1 MTACNMEPV
10 CLEAD
15 APAAM
20 STAQLIQLGKKEI
33 ASTDQALVR
42 AQKVVADTIEVGTKT
57 AETLDSQT
65 KQLERVMDDLD
76 EIQFTMQKAK
86 QVIRDMTRSMA
97 TDK

>member
-1 MTACNMEPV
+1 MRMGFA
-10 CLEAD
+10 
-15 APAAM
+15 AAM
-20 STAQLIQLGKKEI
+20 STQQLIQLGKKEI

-42 AQKVVADTIEVGTKT
+42 AQKIVADTIDVGTKT

-65 KQLERVMDDLD
+65 KQLEKVMDDLD

>member
-1 MTACNMEPV
+1 MVLSYKWDLWSEEKLQALMHY
-10 CLEAD
+10 
-15 APAAM
+15 
-20 STAQLIQLGKKEI
+20 
-33 ASTDQALVR
+33 STDQALVR
-42 AQKVVADTIEVGTKT
+42 AQKIVADTIEIGSKT

-65 KQLERVMDDLD
+65 KQLEKVMDDLD